1 MSKLVSAVQP
11 AHRKS
16 VAQSTATHL
25 WRMCKILSDNRFR
38 HQQYTNA
45 PPAARYHLLRANPGP
60 ELDSDEFRVR
70 MRAVGETLRAA
81 GVSSLYLVHG
91 TFVGGDAAGL
101 WLELSRLLPAYG
113 DVLRQLNK
121 QWVDATVGEHGNFT
135 AQFAQKLEES
145 LNDGSERQ
153 ISVRVFHWS
162 SENHHIGRADAAVR
176 LFDEL
181 DNRKDQGRIL
191 LWGHSHAGNVF
202 ALLSQLLAADNATID
217 LFFNTAQVFFRNPMT
232 RRIDLPWWP
241 DVWRRLNDPHRVL
254 SADQCDFVTFGT
266 PIRYAWDPHGNA
278 RLLHFINHR
287 PREGSPDYLCPFPP
301 TLDDIIHAADG
312 DYIQQLGIAGTN
324 VPPGVLAW
332 RNFLADRRLNQLLQ
346 HNLRLR
352 DLHERLKLGMRVPE
366 QGVSLLC
373 DYGTPTGNIARHH
386 AGHAVYTQLQWLLFH
401 AEQTCAY
408 LYGRNLNASPSSK

>member
-1 MSKLVSAVQP
+1 MSKLAGLARLAQHKCVV
-11 AHRKS
+11 
-16 VAQSTATHL
+16 QSTATHL
-25 WRMCKILSDNRFR
+25 WRLCKILSDDRFR

-45 PPAARYHLLRANPGP
+45 PPAAAYQLLRADPGP
-60 ELDSDEFRVR
+60 ELGCEEFRLR
-70 MRAVGETLRAA
+70 MRAVGDQLRAA

-113 DVLRQLNK
+113 ETLRQLNK

-145 LNDGSERQ
+145 LNIGSERP
-153 ISVRVFHWS
+153 IPVRLFHWS

-181 DNRKDQGRIL
+181 YNRKDQGRIL

-217 LFFNTAQVFFRNPMT
+217 LFFRTAQVYFRNPMT

-241 DVWRRLNDPHRVL
+241 NVWRRLKDPHRAL
-254 SADQCDFVTFGT
+254 AAEQCDFVTFGT
-266 PIRYAWDPHGNA
+266 PIRYAWAPNGNA

-287 PREGSPDYLCPFPP
+287 LREGLPEYLCPFPP
-301 TLDDIIHAADG
+301 TLDDFLHAAVG

-332 RNFLADRRLNQLLQ
+332 RNFLADRRLNRLLQ

-352 DLHERLKLGMRVPE
+352 DLQERLKLGMRVPE

-373 DYGTPTGNIARHH
+373 DYGLPNSNIARHH

-401 AEQTCAY
+401 AEQTCLH
-408 LYGRNLNASPSSK
+408 LYKRNLNASPPTD